1 MNIGTPVFPREE
13 AENQCASGTRDTM
26 MKAVRQILLA
36 TGEDPE
42 REGLR
47 DTPLRVAK
55 MYEDLFSGLNED
67 PRDHLLTQFSDDQHE
82 DVVIVKDISFYSM
95 CEHHLIP
102 FFGKAHVAYVP
113 DGGRLTGLSKI
124 ARVVHSIARRPQLQ
138 ERLNSQIVD
147 TIWDVLKPRSVLVK
161 VEAEHLCM
169 AMRGVRTTKSS
180 TITMVA
186 RGEYQTNPAL
196 RAEALQLLR
205 E

>member
-1 MNIGTPVFPREE
+1 MNIGTPIIPHEG
-13 AENQCASGTRDTM
+13 AESECGCGTRNTM
-26 MKAVRQILLA
+26 MKAVREILVA

-55 MYEDLFSGLNED
+55 MYEELFSGLNED
-67 PRDHLLTQFSDDQHE
+67 PRDHLQTQFSDDQHE

-102 FFGKAHVAYVP
+102 FFGKAHIAYVP
-113 DGGRLTGLSKI
+113 ADGRLTGLSKI

-147 TIWDVLKPRSVLVK
+147 AIWEVLQPKSVLAK

-169 AMRGVRTTKSS
+169 AMRGVRTTRSS
-180 TITMVA
+180 TVTMVA
-186 RGEYQTNPAL
+186 KGEYQTNPAL

>member
-1 MNIGTPVFPREE
+1 MNIETAIVPPEGTSIICTCEQRG
-13 AENQCASGTRDTM
+13 AM
-26 MKAVRQILLA
+26 MKAVREILVA
-36 TGEDPE
+36 TGENPE
-42 REGLR
+42 REGLK

-55 MYEDLFSGLNED
+55 MYEDLFSGLHED
-67 PRDHLLTQFSDDQHE
+67 PRDHLQTQFSDDQHE

-138 ERLNSQIVD
+138 ERLNTQIVD
-147 TIWDVLKPRSVLVK
+147 AIWDVLKPRSVLAI

-169 AMRGVRTTKSS
+169 AMRGVRTANSS
-180 TITMVA
+180 TKTMVA
-186 RGEYQTNPAL
+186 RGEYQTDPNL
-196 RAEALQLLR
+196 RAEALLLLR